1 VSSTASPQSVAEQRT
16 APVLVAGHQPHY
28 LPWIGYFNKIE
39 QSSRFCLVD
48 SVQFVKKWFQNRNKI
63 RTKAGDV
70 WLTVPVKTHDR
81 FEQPIADVVIDNA
94 TPWRRKHWRT
104 IELAYKDAPFFK
116 QYADFFAD
124 VYARE
129 WSKLVD
135 LNEHVML
142 GVMDFLNI
150 KKDVVRSSTFAPQ
163 GQKTD
168 LLIDIC
174 RKTGADGYLSGTG
187 GAKSYVQLEKF
198 EAAGLLH
205 EFQQFTHPVY
215 PQIHGGFVPRM
226 AIVDLLFNVGPDAE
240 RLVKEA
246 SHHAGETSKAS

>member
-1 VSSTASPQSVAEQRT
+1 VSSTESSQSVAERT
-16 APVLVAGHQPHY
+16 APILVAGHQPHY

-39 QSSRFCLVD
+39 QSSQFCLVD
-48 SVQFVKKWFQNRNKI
+48 SVQFTKKWFQNRNKI
-63 RTKAGDV
+63 RTKSGEV

-81 FEQPIADVVIDNA
+81 FEQPIADVLIDNA

-116 QYADFFAD
+116 PYADFFID
-124 VYARE
+124 VYATLMARGAFPDDHP
-129 WSKLVD
+129 LC
-135 LNEHVML
+135 L
-142 GVMDFLNI
+142 GMPGMHGNYTAVTAM
-150 KKDVVRSSTFAPQ
+150 
-163 GQKTD
+163 QKTD

-174 RKTGADGYLSGTG
+174 QKTGADGYLSGTG

-198 EAAGLLH
+198 EEAGLLH

-226 AIVDLLFNVGPDAE
+226 AILDLLFNVGPDAE

-246 SHHAGETSKAS
+246 SGQ